1 MLVDLEGLKD
11 RVYGF
16 DMETRSASHWADL
29 PWPVAWF
36 LGSRSRRFVEMG
48 SQLKSM
54 HDFARPIE
62 NLVQSVR
69 WAFALKG
76 VEFKKIWWKEKI
88 PGSVVEC
95 SRELPP
101 TIRAFTNGLRRVA
114 ATTIASAIRSSK
126 GHHPWWRNMTAASSF
141 AKSWIKKR
149 NLKVVPTDKDGGFCL
164 VGEKDLKVLI
174 WGKAVALHVPRDP
187 PRDDL

>member
-1 MLVDLEGLKD
+1 MLVDLEGLRG

-16 DMETRSASHWADL
+16 DMVTRSASHWADL

-48 SQLKSM
+48 SQLKSV
-54 HDFARPIE
+54 HEFARPIE

-101 TIRAFTNGLRRVA
+101 HVSCFHKRA
-114 ATTIASAIRSSK
+114 
-126 GHHPWWRNMTAASSF
+126 
-141 AKSWIKKR
+141 
-149 NLKVVPTDKDGGFCL
+149 
-164 VGEKDLKVLI
+164 
-174 WGKAVALHVPRDP
+174 
-187 PRDDL
+187 